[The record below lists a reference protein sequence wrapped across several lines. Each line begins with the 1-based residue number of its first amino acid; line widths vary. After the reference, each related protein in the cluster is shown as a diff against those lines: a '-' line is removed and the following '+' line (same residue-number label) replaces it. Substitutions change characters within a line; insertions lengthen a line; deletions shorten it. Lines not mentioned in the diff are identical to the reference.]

1 MASQHATLAWAEPV
15 VLLGWVACSGDVF
28 PGLKSSEFVDTL
40 YGVINGHVCKRR
52 DEHLPPAVANSHAV
66 AAITDV
72 LPVPGGP

>member
-1 MASQHATLAWAEPV
+1 MRKC
-15 VLLGWVACSGDVF
+15 GSGTIHDLMRWIIIF
-28 PGLKSSEFVDTL
+28 RRKLWDLKSSEFEDPL

-72 LPVPGGP
+72 LPVPDGP